1 MAIGREPSGV
11 QCDNRGGRKLRRSGE
26 WEYRECSVCV
36 YGYAHMC
43 THMCAC
49 VYFLLKKFTDNL
61 QEVVNKQMPFIKK
74 TKKTGTPSSLNKEK
88 QWIAN
93 THRIKQIV
101 RVICLRLYKMC
112 ILRWGKHVLT
122 IF

>member
-36 YGYAHMC
+36 RAHACAHTCVQYAHMC

-49 VYFLLKKFTDNL
+49 VYFLLKKFADNL

-74 TKKTGTPSSLNKEK
+74 TKKTGTPSSLNKERETV
-88 QWIAN
+88 N
-93 THRIKQIV
+93 S
-101 RVICLRLYKMC
+101 
-112 ILRWGKHVLT
+112 
-122 IF
+122 